1 MGFKEWLIKEVGTS
15 TGDIA
20 GFRRITLPMVR
31 RRFAPGIATMFADD
45 PPPKSKK
52 IKKQPQVEE
61 SVKKLAKKFGVD
73 PKGLKQGV
81 DVESEHDGE
90 RGKDTDVVDSKE
102 DKAKIATA
110 HLRED
115 PKYYKKLKKIE
126 Q

>member
-1 MGFKEWLIKEVGTS
+1 MNFKEWLIKEVGTS

-73 PKGLKQGV
+73 PKGLKQGMG
-81 DVESEHDGE
+81 VESEHD
-90 RGKDTDVVDSKE
+90 KDKDIDVVGSEE